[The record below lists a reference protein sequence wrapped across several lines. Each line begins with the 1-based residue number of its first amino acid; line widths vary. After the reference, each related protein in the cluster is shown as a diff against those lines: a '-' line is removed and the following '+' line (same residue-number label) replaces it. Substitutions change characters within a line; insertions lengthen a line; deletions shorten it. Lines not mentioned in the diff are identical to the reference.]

1 MVPQLFEDAGTAMA
15 TTQTETVVLTRATVS
30 EIERAADAIGALRI
44 AWPWGEVWRKLFGEW
59 VSL

>member
-1 MVPQLFEDAGTAMA
+1 MTAKA
-15 TTQTETVVLTRATVS
+15 TTLTETVALTGATVS
-30 EIERAADAIGALRI
+30 EIERAANTIGALRI